1 MANQIPRQLA
11 EDDSDESQDDQ
22 LDIHQLRMALRNSE
36 LAVRESELRYFSTLN
51 SLGDAIH
58 VVDMDWRIT
67 FFNTAFTNW
76 DEELGLHTDAIGK
89 TVFELFPFLSDKI
102 IKEYEQVAASGEMLI
117 TEERTEVNGNVFITE
132 TRKIPIIRNG
142 KVREIVTAVHNL
154 TDIRHTEET
163 LENCEQW
170 LNRLSIQLLNAKEDE
185 RRRVSFELHD
195 RLGQNLAA
203 IKYRVEA
210 ALHEIRENEQTAIAR
225 TLEPVIDVVR
235 KAIFEIRLIELDLQP
250 PVLIDSGLEDAVGH
264 LCDEFDNTYSGI
276 QLNKSISIEIEKY
289 PDYLKIAA
297 YRILQEALTNV
308 ANHSNADNACISL
321 TGTADSLKLS
331 VSDNGSGF
339 KVDDMLARSRAKRGL
354 GLSSMS
360 ERATLSGGNFSIES
374 GAATGTTVHV
384 IWSGIPS

>member
-102 IKEYEQVAASGEMLI
+102 IKEYEQVAASGEILI